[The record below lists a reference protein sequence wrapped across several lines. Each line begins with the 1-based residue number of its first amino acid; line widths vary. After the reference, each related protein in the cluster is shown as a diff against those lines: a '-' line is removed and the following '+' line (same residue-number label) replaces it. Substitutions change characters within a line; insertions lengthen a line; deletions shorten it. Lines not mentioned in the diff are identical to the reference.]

1 MNSIQRRTQ
10 SQGPRHFLTGTELSR
25 TELVALLELA
35 DACRSQ
41 RLKGFK
47 RDDLSGKTVVLLFEK
62 PSLRTRVSFA
72 VAVQELGGMVVELNS
87 MGRKKEEPEDTVRVL
102 SGYCHAVMVRTHE
115 HSILDRMAKLS
126 KIPVINGLS
135 DTHHPCQVLAD
146 LQTLRKRVGG
156 NADLKGFKL
165 AYLGDGNNMLHSLLL
180 LAPMLGI
187 EVHYACP
194 KGYQPNSLVLRKAKS
209 RGKDGGGAVVGHE
222 SPAEA
227 VRGANAV
234 YTDVWTSMGFEQDE
248 TNRDRDFAGYQLNSD
263 LYALAAREAAI
274 MHCMPMIRGKEITG
288 DLVEHPNSVL
298 FQQAENRMHAQK
310 ALLIQLL
317 SDQRHALGDV
327 FDG

>member
-1 MNSIQRRTQ
+1 MTSPQRKSTNQ
-10 SQGPRHFLTGTELSR
+10 NVRHFLTGTELNR
-25 TELVALLELA
+25 TELIQLLELA
-35 DACRSQ
+35 DSCRSQ
-41 RLKGFK
+41 RLRGFK

-87 MGRKKEEPEDTVRVL
+87 MGRKKEEPEDTIRVL

-115 HSILDRMAKLS
+115 HTILERMVQHS
-126 KIPVINGLS
+126 KIPIINGLS

-156 NADLKGFKL
+156 SHDLKGFKL
-165 AYLGDGNNMLHSLLL
+165 AYIGDGNNMLHSLLL
-180 LAPMLGI
+180 LAPLLGI
-187 EVHYACP
+187 ELHYACP
-194 KGYQPNSLVLRKAKS
+194 NGYQPNSLVLRKAKL
-209 RGKDGGGAVVGHE
+209 RGKDVGGGVFGHS
-222 SPAEA
+222 SPEEA

-248 TNRDRDFAGYQLNSD
+248 TNRDRDFEGFQLNSD
-263 LYALAAREAAI
+263 LYSLASPDAAI

-288 DLVEHPNSVL
+288 ELVEHKNSVL
-298 FQQAENRMHAQK
+298 FQQSENRMHAQK

-317 SDQRHALGDV
+317 SHQRISSVEENYG
-327 FDG
+327 